1 MKKYFLLL
9 FVLNLMTSCGSD
21 GLETNYSDHDSR
33 SQLPD
38 SDRTEEQG
46 HLLKKVSHRNFGETE
61 FLNDTEFEYDE
72 QERFIKSISHE
83 YANGSYRV
91 SSQIDNE
98 YDSQGRLLKST
109 SLEYPNGESEISSQS
124 DYEYDS
130 QGRLSKVTRQ
140 SNRASIY
147 AGLTEAERLNLSGSI
162 TKYTYDQ
169 DVVIQDEYNL
179 TNELRRSYHTFD
191 ISKNE
196 HHREQYSSD
205 STLENTLITY
215 TDDGPCSLIRRET
228 IAEGVVLWRVDYEYL
243 DANCSVRSAAYN
255 DGKLSFEDTITRDS
269 NNGIIELISR
279 DPAGIIQKIYSYK
292 NDITYNADNKPVNE
306 VKTPQEGVKTEIVY
320 EYY

>member
-83 YANGSYRV
+83 YANG
-91 SSQIDNE
+91 
-98 YDSQGRLLKST
+98 
-109 SLEYPNGESEISSQS
+109 ESEISSQS
-124 DYEYDS
+124 ESQYDS
-130 QGRLSKVTRQ
+130 QGRILKITRHSNYASKL
-140 SNRASIY
+140 N
-147 AGLTEAERLNLSGSI
+147 GLTEAERLNLSGSI

-179 TNELRRSYHTFD
+179 NNELRRSYHTFD

-205 STLENTLITY
+205 RTLENTLITY
-215 TDDGPCSLIRRET
+215 TDDGPCSLLRRET
-228 IAEGVVLWRVDYEYL
+228 IADGVVLWRVDYEYL

>member
-1 MKKYFLLL
+1 MKKCFLLL

-83 YANGSYRV
+83 YANG
-91 SSQIDNE
+91 
-98 YDSQGRLLKST
+98 
-109 SLEYPNGESEISSQS
+109 ESEISSQS
-124 DYEYDS
+124 ESQYDS
-130 QGRLSKVTRQ
+130 QGRILKITRHSNYASKLD
-140 SNRASIY
+140 
-147 AGLTEAERLNLSGSI
+147 GLTEAERLNLSGSI

-179 TNELRRSYHTFD
+179 NNELRRSYHTFD
-191 ISKNE
+191 VSKNE

-215 TDDGPCSLIRRET
+215 TDDGPCSLLRRET
-228 IAEGVVLWRVDYEYL
+228 IADGVVLWRVDYEYL
-243 DANCSVRSAAYN
+243 DANCSFRGAAYN

-279 DPAGIIQKIYSYK
+279 DPAGIIQKDYSYR

>member
-1 MKKYFLLL
+1 MNKYFLMLIVL
-9 FVLNLMTSCGSD
+9 FQLISCSSD
-21 GLETNYSDHDSR
+21 GLENNYSSFERDPINTDDDASLEKG
-33 SQLPD
+33 S
-38 SDRTEEQG
+38 
-46 HLLKKVSHRNFGETE
+46 LLKKMSFRNYG
-61 FLNDTEFEYDE
+61 DTEFKSDTEYEYDN
-72 QERFIKSISHE
+72 QERLI
-83 YANGSYRV
+83 
-91 SSQIDNE
+91 
-98 YDSQGRLLKST
+98 KST
-109 SLEYPNGESEISSQS
+109 SHEYPNGESEISSQS
-124 DYEYDS
+124 DFEYNS

-147 AGLTEAERLNLSGSI
+147 EGLTEAERLNLSGSI
-162 TKYTYDQ
+162 TKYAYDQ

-179 TNELRRSYHTFD
+179 NNELKRSYHTFD
-191 ISKNE
+191 VSKNE

-215 TDDGPCSLIRRET
+215 TNDGPCSLLRRET
-228 IAEGVVLWRVDYEYL
+228 IADGVVLWRVDYEYL
-243 DANCSVRSAAYN
+243 DANCSVRSAAHN
-255 DGKLSFEDTITRDS
+255 DGKLSFEDTITKDS

>member
-1 MKKYFLLL
+1 MKKYFLMLIVL
-9 FVLNLMTSCGSD
+9 FQLISCSSD
-21 GLETNYSDHDSR
+21 GLENNYSSFER
-33 SQLPD
+33 GPIN
-38 SDRTEEQG
+38 SDDDASLEKG
-46 HLLKKVSHRNFGETE
+46 SLLKKMSFRNYG
-61 FLNDTEFEYDE
+61 DTEFKSDTEYEYDN
-72 QERFIKSISHE
+72 QERLIKSTSHE
-83 YANGSYRV
+83 YA
-91 SSQIDNE
+91 
-98 YDSQGRLLKST
+98 
-109 SLEYPNGESEISSQS
+109 NGESEISSQS

-147 AGLTEAERLNLSGSI
+147 EGLTEAERLNLSGSI
-162 TKYTYDQ
+162 TKYAYDQ

-179 TNELRRSYHTFD
+179 NNELRRSYHTFD
-191 ISKNE
+191 VSKNE

-215 TDDGPCSLIRRET
+215 TNDGPCSLLRRET
-228 IAEGVVLWRVDYEYL
+228 IADGVVLFRVDYEYL
-243 DANCSVRSAAYN
+243 DANCSVRSAAHN
-255 DGKLSFEDTITRDS
+255 DGKLSFEDTITKDS